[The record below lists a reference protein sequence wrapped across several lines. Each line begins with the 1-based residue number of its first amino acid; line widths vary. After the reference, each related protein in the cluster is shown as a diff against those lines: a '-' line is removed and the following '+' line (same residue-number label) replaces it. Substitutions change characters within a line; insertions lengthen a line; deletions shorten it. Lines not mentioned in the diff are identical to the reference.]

1 MSSLTDQHDPLLDF
15 RTRFEALE
23 KKLHERLLDTERGL
37 RKCQRLI
44 ADASGYSFDEIAAQ
58 VDSWM
63 MESVAIAALALNT
76 TQPKTADSPS
86 AADILR
92 IQIASPDEGPIST
105 FSAFQLAISY
115 WLEADKSFRMGD
127 YTRTLPAVIVSCHYL
142 GMAGSPPSAS
152 EHQSDVM
159 AKIHE
164 DRTRLHRAEAIRL
177 LNSLAER
184 GGAKSISEM
193 LKEIGQSFEN
203 FNKSLKKNWR
213 SASPK
218 EMLKDWCEREDRAP
232 EVRKAWLA
240 AKTAWKVANQV
251 APSKSK
257 APRKGN
263 R

>member
-1 MSSLTDQHDPLLDF
+1 MPRSVDPHNPLLDF
-15 RTRFEALE
+15 QSRFEALE
-23 KKLHERLLDTERGL
+23 KKLHERLLDTESGL
-37 RKCQRLI
+37 RRCHKLI
-44 ADASGYSFDEIAAQ
+44 VDAGGYSFDEITAQ

-63 MESVAIAALALNT
+63 MESVAIAALTLNT
-76 TQPKTADSPS
+76 TQAKTAGSPS
-86 AADILR
+86 PADILR
-92 IQIASPDEGPIST
+92 IQIASPDEGNIST

-115 WLEADKSFRMGD
+115 WLEAEKSFRMGD
-127 YTRTLPAVIVSCHYL
+127 YTRTLPAVIVSCQYL

-152 EHQSDVM
+152 EHQSEVM

-164 DRTRLHRAEAIRL
+164 DRTRLHRAEAVRL
-177 LNSLAER
+177 LNALAER

-213 SASPK
+213 SANPK

-257 APRKGN
+257 APRKGS

>member
-37 RKCQRLI
+37 RKCQQLI

-76 TQPKTADSPS
+76 TQAKTADSPS

-92 IQIASPDEGPIST
+92 IQMTSPDEGPIST

-115 WLEADKSFRMGD
+115 WLEAEKSFHMGD

-152 EHQSDVM
+152 EHQSEVM

-164 DRTRLHRAEAIRL
+164 DRTRLHRAEAVRL
-177 LNSLAER
+177 LNALAER
-184 GGAKSISEM
+184 GGAKAVDAM
-193 LKEIGQSFEN
+193 LIEIGWQFEV
-203 FNKSLKKNWR
+203 FNNTLDHYWHSTNPQATLG
-213 SASPK
+213 
-218 EMLKDWCEREDRAP
+218 DWCNGKGNAP

-240 AKTAWKVANQV
+240 VKAAWKVAN
-251 APSKSK
+251 
-257 APRKGN
+257 
-263 R
+263 